1 MRRIIAL
8 ALVPAL
14 AGKVLRIGD
23 GGRQEDLSLQ
33 CDANFEGVTPTVRP
47 G

>member
-23 GGRQEDLSLQ
+23 GGRQEDLSLL
-33 CDANFEGVTPTVRP
+33 ANFEGVTPTVRP